1 MEQFALALGR
11 TALVAIFIWS
21 GFGKLMSVER
31 TAVAIAAEGLAQP
44 QILAVLAGLVEVVL
58 GVMVVL
64 GFKTRWAAVGLML
77 FTAAAT
83 YVFHDFWTMTGQA
96 QQSNMIQAFKNLSII
111 GGLSAIAIVGAG
123 RFSIDRG

>member
-1 MEQFALALGR
+1 MLHFALALGR

-83 YVFHDFWTMTGQA
+83 YVFHDFWTMTGQT